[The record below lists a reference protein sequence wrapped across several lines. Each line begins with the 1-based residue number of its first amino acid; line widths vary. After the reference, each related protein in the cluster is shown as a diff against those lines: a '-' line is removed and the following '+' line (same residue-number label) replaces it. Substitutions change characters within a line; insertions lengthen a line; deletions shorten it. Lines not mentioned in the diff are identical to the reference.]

1 VPLATVFS
9 WKLWCL
15 WFDAFRSRRMTLSL
29 GMRPLLFLLGD
40 VAYVEVANAEI

>member
-15 WFDAFRSRRMTLSL
+15 WFDAFRSMTLSL

-40 VAYVEVANAEI
+40 VVYVEVANVKI